1 MQAADGLGTASQ
13 ERIAAAQE
21 IWFAYPLERWR
32 TASCAEYPLIL
43 KEENDPEIHELD
55 LIRCKGP
62 AANSVPTS

>member
-32 TASCAEYPLIL
+32 TANCAEYPLIV
-43 KEENDPEIHELD
+43 KEKTTQKLMNQI
-55 LIRCKGP
+55 
-62 AANSVPTS
+62 